1 MRNMLGLGGTY
12 RIIRERIVRVHWVMH
27 LYFYF
32 KSIYLVTSSIG
43 ILKLMDGTSPY
54 RFHLL
59 YIEQLG
65 SVQLRVTLFFV
76 TVLWLCSKVL
86 KG

>member
-1 MRNMLGLGGTY
+1 MRNVSGLGGTY
-12 RIIRERIVRVHWVMH
+12 RIIRERIVRVHWIMH

-32 KSIYLVTSSIG
+32 KSIYLVTGSIV
-43 ILKLMDGTSPY
+43 ILKLMDCTSPY

-59 YIEQLG
+59 YIGQLG
-65 SVQLRVTLFFV
+65 SAQPRVTLFFV
-76 TVLWLCSKVL
+76 TVLWLSSKVL

>member
-12 RIIRERIVRVHWVMH
+12 RIIRERIVRVHWEMH

-54 RFHLL
+54 KFHLL
-59 YIEQLG
+59 YIGQLG
-65 SVQLRVTLFFV
+65 SVQLRITLFFV